1 MSDFADNHIT
11 NLGTALLARVMAGE
25 GGLTFTRIVLG
36 DGNMPSSQSPATMT
50 DVVSP
55 KAEASIT
62 KAVVSDGQ
70 TAVVGARFTNEEQD
84 EAFTWRELGL
94 YAKVGVDASDVLYS
108 YGYTPEGELI
118 PAGTASGT
126 LVEKLVDVVTYVG
139 DAAEVTAIFDPDF
152 IPQVSRIDETA
163 IDSIMDQSAV
173 DPTTGKSAQYLDR
186 PGLSKL
192 VDEIQAAIAGAG
204 PTLTADEVTITLADG
219 SVITL
224 KDGGV
229 MAIVQDASP
238 LYKGK
243 PESGE
248 DCVRR
253 YILENDWLDA
263 IVQLPTDSFY
273 NTGIATYIWLLS
285 KGKPYERKDKVLLV
299 DASRCFEKRRKGIG
313 DKKNDITK
321 VCRDLIVKAY
331 GAYTDGVFSDTASN
345 GSEIVCET
353 RVMET
358 VEFGFNRV
366 AVETPLYD
374 EGGKPVFKK
383 GKPVANK
390 AKEDTEDIPLNQ
402 DIDAYIEREVKPYN
416 PDAWVDPKK
425 AKVGY
430 TIPFTRVFYR
440 YRELE
445 PADDIAKRILEH
457 EKELEGSLEVLFGEG
472 R

>member
-11 NLGTALLARVMAGE
+11 NLGTGLLARVMAGE

-229 MAIVQDASP
+229 TTEKIADGSVTKAKLAKGAIDSTV
-238 LYKGK
+238 
-243 PESGE
+243 
-248 DCVRR
+248 
-253 YILENDWLDA
+253 
-263 IVQLPTDSFY
+263 IVDGSITSTQIADGAVTTDKLAD
-273 NTGIATYIWLLS
+273 G
-285 KGKPYERKDKVLLV
+285 LV
-299 DASRCFEKRRKGIG
+299 
-313 DKKNDITK
+313 
-321 VCRDLIVKAY
+321 V
-331 GAYTDGVFSDTASN
+331 
-345 GSEIVCET
+345 
-353 RVMET
+353 
-358 VEFGFNRV
+358 
-366 AVETPLYD
+366 
-374 EGGKPVFKK
+374 
-383 GKPVANK
+383 PVAK
-390 AKEDTEDIPLNQ
+390 GGTGAT
-402 DIDAYIEREVKPYN
+402 DAATARTNLGVTPANIGAAAAEHVHDAADVTTGTLPVARGGTGVTTDDALFQKVVSSHY
-416 PDAWVDPKK
+416 PDND
-425 AKVGY
+425 
-430 TIPFTRVFYR
+430 
-440 YRELE
+440 ELL
-445 PADDIAKRILEH
+445 AYLG
-457 EKELEGSLEVLFGEG
+457 LS
-472 R
+472 